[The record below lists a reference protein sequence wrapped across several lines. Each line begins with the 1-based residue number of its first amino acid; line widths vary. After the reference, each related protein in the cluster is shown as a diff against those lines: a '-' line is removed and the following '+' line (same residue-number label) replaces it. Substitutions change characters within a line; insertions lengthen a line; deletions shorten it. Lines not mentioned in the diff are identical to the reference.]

1 MRGERER
8 EYLVLVDHLTWMM
21 TISVLSNNMVLSKI
35 TFTRSF
41 LTLEIDMDVDS
52 FKTYE
57 VDRLNVL
64 ALDYG
69 MQAGAFSKYVA
80 CQDVPRCS

>member
-1 MRGERER
+1 
-8 EYLVLVDHLTWMM
+8 MM

-35 TFTRSF
+35 IFTRSF

-69 MQAGAFSKYVA
+69 MQAGAFSRYVT